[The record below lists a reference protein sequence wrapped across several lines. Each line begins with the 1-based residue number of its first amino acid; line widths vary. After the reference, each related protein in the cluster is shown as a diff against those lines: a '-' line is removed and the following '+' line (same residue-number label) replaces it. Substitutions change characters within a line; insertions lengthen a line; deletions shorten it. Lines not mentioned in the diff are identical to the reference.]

1 MILRR
6 MAQSIRKQ
14 DWFAV
19 AIEFLI
25 VVTGIFVGLQVT
37 EWNEQRQIRER
48 ELNYLERLA
57 EDLASMQAEFAEIME
72 RGGGRN
78 LATMRAF
85 RALEACDAA
94 LAEPDDFQ
102 VAFAGYQNQRTAVII
117 ERTYQEMV
125 ASGALAAM
133 ADQRLSGE
141 IASLFGALV
150 NYKGFVE
157 NVRISLPVIDQVL
170 WRSVDLSYGDE
181 GGPVLRGFD
190 FDTACRQR
198 ELRNAA
204 WEIHDLM
211 WDWEMGTRRAV
222 DQLDAFVV
230 LLDRHIAARIGQD
243 AL

>member
-1 MILRR
+1 MLLRSVTKHVKD
-6 MAQSIRKQ
+6 QN
-14 DWFAV
+14 WTAV
-19 AIEFLI
+19 CLDFFI
-25 VVTGIFVGLQVT
+25 VVVGVFIGIQVAN
-37 EWNEQRQIRER
+37 WNEQRQLRER
-48 ELNYLERLA
+48 ELNYLERLS
-57 EDLASMQAEFAEIME
+57 EDLASMQAEFAEIIE
-72 RGGGRN
+72 RGGGRHE
-78 LATMRAF
+78 ATLRAF
-85 RALEACDAA
+85 RALEACDDA
-94 LAEPDDFQ
+94 LAERGDFQ

-170 WRSVDLSYGDE
+170 WRSVDLSYGDD

-230 LLDRHIAARIGQD
+230 LLDRHIAARIGKD
-243 AL
+243 VL

>member
-1 MILRR
+1 MILRNL
-6 MAQSIRKQ
+6 AQSIRKQ

-37 EWNEQRQIRER
+37 EWNEQRQLRER

-57 EDLASMQAEFAEIME
+57 EDLAAMQTEFGEILE
-72 RGGGRN
+72 RGGGRH

-85 RALEACDAA
+85 RALEGCDAT
-94 LAEPDDFQ
+94 LAESGDFDL
-102 VAFAGYQNQRTAVII
+102 ALAGYQNHRTAVII

-125 ASGALAAM
+125 ASGALASM
-133 ADQRLSGE
+133 ANQQISAE

-150 NYKGFVE
+150 NYKAFVE

-170 WRSVDLSYGDE
+170 WRSVDLSYDADDR
-181 GGPVLRGFD
+181 PALRDFD
-190 FDTACRQR
+190 FDTACRNR

-211 WDWEMGTRRAV
+211 WDWEAGTQRAV
-222 DQLDAFVV
+222 EQLNEFIV
-230 LLDRHIAARIGQD
+230 LLDRHIAARIGKD
-243 AL
+243 AF